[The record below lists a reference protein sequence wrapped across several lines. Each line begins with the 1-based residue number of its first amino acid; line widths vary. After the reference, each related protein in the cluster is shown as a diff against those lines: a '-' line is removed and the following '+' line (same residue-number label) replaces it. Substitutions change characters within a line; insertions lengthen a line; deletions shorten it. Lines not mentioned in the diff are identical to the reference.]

1 MVVGMFYGNLFY
13 DTVNGQF
20 TTPTTI
26 TMLAII
32 TLTTILIGIK
42 RNNEQR
48 RETHCEGEIEHE

>member
-20 TTPTTI
+20 TTPTAI

-32 TLTTILIGIK
+32 ILTTTLIGIK
-42 RNNEQR
+42 RNNEKP
-48 RETHCEGEIEHE
+48 

>member
-32 TLTTILIGIK
+32 TLTTTLIGIK
-42 RNNEQR
+42 RNNEKP
-48 RETHCEGEIEHE
+48 